1 MTRIVIVDDSQAF
14 RAQLKKILIDAGYD
28 VVAEAENGQVGIE
41 QCHEYRPDLITL
53 DIGMPIM
60 DGITALRK
68 LRSELTAIKVIMI
81 SACSDNHKVMEAL
94 ALGAAYYILKPCD
107 ASYITTI
114 VGRVLEQR

>member
-1 MTRIVIVDDSQAF
+1 MKRIVIIDDSQAF

-41 QCHEYRPDLITL
+41 HCHAYRPDLVTL
-53 DIGMPIM
+53 DIGMPVM
-60 DGITALRK
+60 DGMTALK
-68 LRSELTAIKVIMI
+68 QLRSELTAVKVIII
-81 SACSDNHKVMEAL
+81 SACSDRNKVMEAL

-114 VGRVLEQR
+114 VNRVLK